1 MAILVLKSLLVLCF
15 TRSVAKKTATRE
27 EYERRVLRAQEYIS
41 THLDEEVRPLEI
53 AKITGFSVHHFHRI
67 FRGLTEE
74 SVMGFTRRLRLERG
88 ARYLRSGNRPVI
100 DIALEAG
107 YKSHE
112 AFTRAFSERFLLNPT
127 QFRASKK
134 AQDASPISPPS
145 GPKVSVIVRRE
156 PILDVLYM
164 QHRGSYLEVG
174 AVWER
179 FVTWVLA
186 NDLIGGPDAFAQ
198 RNMFGLVPDDPDT
211 TPTEL
216 LRYKACLLHN
226 RQVSLPDGPVA
237 QSQIP
242 GGRYAVAVHRGSYET
257 LHETYLDLIGRWFP
271 QSSYVP
277 AHSPVV
283 EHYLNSPQDTA
294 PALLETEVRVLIAE
308 SGWS

>member
-1 MAILVLKSLLVLCF
+1 M
-15 TRSVAKKTATRE
+15 AKKTATRE

-41 THLDEEVRPLEI
+41 SHLDEEIRPQEI

-74 SVMGFTRRLRLERG
+74 SVMGFARRLRLERG
-88 ARYLRSGNRPVI
+88 ARYLRSSKRPVV

-107 YKSHE
+107 YGSHE
-112 AFTRAFSERFLLNPT
+112 AFTRAFSERFLLSPM
-127 QFRASKK
+127 QFRAEKT
-134 AQDASPISPPS
+134 AGNASPAPTPCE
-145 GPKVSVIVRRE
+145 PRVSVIVRTE
-156 PILDVLYM
+156 PALDVLYM
-164 QHRGSYLEVG
+164 QHRGPYLEVG
-174 AVWER
+174 VVWER

-186 NDLIGGPDAFAQ
+186 NNLIDGPDAFAQ

-216 LRYKACLLHN
+216 LRYKACLLHS
-226 RQVSLPDGPVA
+226 RQVALPDGPVA

-308 SGWS
+308 AGWN